1 MSQSASNIT
10 FNPGSIVR
18 ARGRE
23 WVVLPQSE
31 INVLYLRPLGGGEE
45 SPTVIAPD
53 LERVPVTPATF
64 PYPDPTCSGTQSA
77 GLLLR
82 DALMLKLRAGAGP
95 FRSFGNIAI
104 EPRAYQLV
112 PLMMALKQQTIR
124 LLIADDV
131 GIGKTI
137 EAGLIAR
144 EMLDRGEIQRLT
156 VLCPPHLCD
165 QWQQELNNR
174 FHIQAVIVRS
184 STAARLERGL
194 PAGSSVFTE
203 YPFTVV
209 SLDYIKSKNRRDAFA
224 EQCPDFVIVDE
235 AHTCSRTGQGRQQ
248 RYELL
253 RDLAGNDNRHLVLL
267 TATPHS
273 GDEEAFYN
281 LLALLNTEFAQLK
294 FETRADH
301 PLRKKLAEHFIQ
313 RRRQDIKEWQ
323 EGSLF
328 PERFTAEETYTLTGE
343 WNAIFQEVLDYAREL
358 VERAEEGT
366 LKARMNWWAALALLR
381 CISSSP
387 QAAIRALNTRLDN
400 VLGINGNSDSVQQ
413 LSDQELAEAMEAQ
426 GVSSVLDSN
435 DDNLTTDDIEPGVA
449 QGEDLDRLKALVERA
464 RALKSSGDPK
474 LKSLIKNLKPMLE
487 DGHNPVI
494 FCRYIATAEYL
505 AEELKKKFK
514 KREVI
519 FVTGNFNP
527 SERQEIIESLKDSEK
542 PPLLVATDC
551 LSEGINLQEQFTSVV
566 HYDLS
571 WNPTRHE
578 QREGRVDR
586 FGQQAA
592 SVKTLMLYGDDNPI
606 DGAVLQVI
614 IRKADSIRKAL
625 GVSVPAPENE
635 GRYMQAILNTV
646 LLRKDSY
653 FGEKGT
659 RDLFEDSDELQ
670 SLDAQWES
678 AREKAKQS
686 RTIFAQNRLKPE
698 EVMPEWEKAFAVLG
712 TKDDVERFVKN
723 ACDRLGAPLNQKKN
737 GTYRTP
743 LQHLPLQLKERL
755 QVAGLMH
762 IQSIDFSYPT
772 KARAEFIHRTHPLVS
787 HIADYLSEMAMS
799 GEDTNAVARAG
810 AVFTKDVTSK
820 TLVYLLRLR
829 SRLTVKRTQSA
840 QNISRELIAEEALAI
855 AVNSRGDQQLLAKVE
870 VVTLMQ
876 ATVSKNMT
884 PEARCRELTSAME
897 KLPSLQAGFEVLA
910 KQRAHEVLAD
920 HRRTREASGAR
931 GSYSVQPQ
939 LPVDVMGVYVLVPD
953 AGLL

>member
-1 MSQSASNIT
+1 MSTASNAN

-23 WVVLPQSE
+23 WVVLPQSSAD
-31 INVLYLRPLGGGEE
+31 ILHLRPLGGGEE
-45 SPTVIAPD
+45 TPTVLAPA
-53 LERVPVTPATF
+53 LEKQPVAPATF
-64 PYPDPTCSGTQSA
+64 PLPNPEQSGTQSA

-112 PLMMALKQQTIR
+112 PLMMALKHQTIR

-144 EMLDRGEIQRLT
+144 EMLDRGEVQRLT
-156 VLCPPHLCD
+156 VLCPPHLCE
-165 QWQQELNNR
+165 QWQQELSNR
-174 FHIQAVIVRS
+174 FHIQPVIVRS

-194 PAGSSVFTE
+194 PAGTSIFTE

-209 SLDYIKSKNRRDAFA
+209 SLDYIKNKNRRDAFA

-248 RYELL
+248 RYEVL
-253 RDLAGNDNRHLVLL
+253 RDLANDTERHMVLL

-281 LLALLNTEFAQLK
+281 LLALLDQEFSGLRSD
-294 FETRADH
+294 TRADH
-301 PLRKKLAEHFIQ
+301 PLRKKLAEHFVQ

-323 EGSLF
+323 EGKLF
-328 PERFTAEETYTLTGE
+328 PERFTAEATYRLTGE
-343 WNAIFQEVLDYAREL
+343 WNAIFQEVMAYAREL
-358 VERAEEGT
+358 VEREEEGT

-400 VLGINGNSDSVQQ
+400 VLGLDNDEVPD
-413 LSDQELAEAMEAQ
+413 DQEVMQAMESQ
-426 GVSSVLDSN
+426 GFSSVLDGT
-435 DDNLTTDDIEPGVA
+435 DDDLSLDDIEPGVA
-449 QGEDLDRLKALVERA
+449 QAEDVDRLQGLIDRA

-474 LKSLIKNLKPMLE
+474 LKALIQNITPMLE
-487 DGHNPVI
+487 EGYNPVV

-505 AEELKKKFK
+505 AEELGKKFK
-514 KREVI
+514 DREVI
-519 FVTGNFNP
+519 FVTGDFNP
-527 SERQEIIESLKDSEK
+527 TERQERIEQLKESEK

-551 LSEGINLQEQFTSVV
+551 LSEGINLQEQFTSVI

-586 FGQQAA
+586 FGQEANT
-592 SVKTLMLYGDDNPI
+592 VKTLMLYGDDNPI

-635 GRYMQAILNTV
+635 ARYMQAILNTV
-646 LLRKDSY
+646 LLRKDSQL
-653 FGEKGT
+653 GSQGSM
-659 RDLFEDSDELQ
+659 DLFADDEDIQ
-670 SLDAQWES
+670 QLDAQWES
-678 AREKAKQS
+678 AREKAKQN
-686 RTIFAQNRLKPE
+686 RTIFAQNRLKPD

-712 TKDDVERFVKN
+712 DKRDVERFVKT
-723 ACDRLGAPLNQKKN
+723 ACEQLGAPLQQAKT
-737 GTYRTP
+737 GIYRIP
-743 LQHLPLQLKERL
+743 LAHLPLQLKERME
-755 QVAGLMH
+755 VSNLMH
-762 IQSIDFSYPT
+762 IQHIDFQYPT
-772 KARAEFIHRTHPLVS
+772 RGRAEFINRTHPLVS
-787 HIADYLSEMAMS
+787 HLADYLTELAMD
-799 GEDTNAVARAG
+799 GGADTSAVSKVARAG
-810 AVFTKDVTSK
+810 AIYSRAIDRK
-820 TLVYLLRLR
+820 TTVYLLRLR
-829 SRLTVKRTQSA
+829 SRLSIKRTQADKQTAS
-840 QNISRELIAEEALAI
+840 ELLAEEALALV
-855 AVNSRGDQQLLAKVE
+855 VNAQGEPQLLEKEALLA
-870 VVTLMQ
+870 LMQ
-876 ATVSKNMT
+876 APPSKNMT
-884 PEARCRELTSAME
+884 PEAKMRELNTAIDQVSSLENAFE
-897 KLPSLQAGFEVLA
+897 KLAN
-910 KQRAHEVLAD
+910 QRAQEVLAD
-920 HRRTREASGAR
+920 HRRTREAADAR